1 MMNKQKG
8 KLNLDLL
15 EICKSCKIEF
25 GDTSI
30 LRHLK
35 DPACRK
41 DYDLEELEYIT
52 GWSEKRKEL
61 VYFDY
66 YERNK
71 EEIKQRSKERWAE
84 NKESIL
90 NQRREHLEK
99 KRNDKQQ
106 LLKKCKSCNKKLG
119 ETKIKA
125 NLAPKES
132 WKRNYS
138 EDELKYIDD
147 KAAERKKLRDSKYYE
162 THKVSIAARK
172 SGLCKKKT
180 LEKKEEF
187 CKKCIEGS
195 KRLFDHNKT
204 AYEKDGRTRNSFNH
218 EVRMKNFSQAFP
230 TFKEMKMKKRGF
242 RYHHNA

>member
-1 MMNKQKG
+1 M
-8 KLNLDLL
+8 
-15 EICKSCKIEF
+15 
-25 GDTSI
+25 
-30 LRHLK
+30 
-35 DPACRK
+35 
-41 DYDLEELEYIT
+41 
-52 GWSEKRKEL
+52 
-61 VYFDY
+61 
-66 YERNK
+66 
-71 EEIKQRSKERWAE
+71 
-84 NKESIL
+84 
-90 NQRREHLEK
+90 
-99 KRNDKQQ
+99 
-106 LLKKCKSCNKKLG
+106 
-119 ETKIKA
+119 
-125 NLAPKES
+125 
-132 WKRNYS
+132 
-138 EDELKYIDD
+138 
-147 KAAERKKLRDSKYYE
+147 RDSKYYE